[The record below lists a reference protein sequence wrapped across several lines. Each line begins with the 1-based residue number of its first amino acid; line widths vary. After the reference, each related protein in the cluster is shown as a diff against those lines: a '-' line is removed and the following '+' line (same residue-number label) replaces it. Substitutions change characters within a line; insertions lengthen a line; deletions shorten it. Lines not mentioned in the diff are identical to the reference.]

1 MPSAGWKAALK
12 GEKWWPG
19 ETLAACIGQGYLL
32 VTPLQLARM
41 FGGICTGQLVRP
53 RIMQDESVEKKPIA
67 LSKKTR
73 RFLVGAMRK
82 VATIGTARPL
92 NALKDFTIAAKTG
105 TAQVVQAAKRKQH
118 LEHGL
123 FAGVAAYRDEDPLVI
138 VAVVEHVGTSLP
150 AIMMAKK
157 FLAGYAQLR
166 S

>member
-1 MPSAGWKAALK
+1 
-12 GEKWWPG
+12 
-19 ETLAACIGQGYLL
+19 
-32 VTPLQLARM
+32 M
-41 FGGICTGQLVRP
+41 FGGICTGQLVRQ
-53 RIMQDESVEKKPIA
+53 RIMEDEPVSKKPIA

-82 VATIGTARPL
+82 VASIGTARPL
-92 NALKDFTIAAKTG
+92 HALKDFQIAAKTG
-105 TAQVVQAAKRKQH
+105 TAQVVGAQRRLES

-123 FAGVAAYRDEDPLVI
+123 FAGVASYRDEDPLVI

-150 AIMMAKK
+150 AIRMAEK